1 MARPR
6 RPEVMSLDPAA
17 VAAIAGGSGLPVLIY
32 GIARIADRVVFL
44 IGLRML
50 LRRAKPRASDAVL
63 SDYIT
68 HHAPR
73 ARRRPTAPP

>member
-1 MARPR
+1 M
-6 RPEVMSLDPAA
+6 DPALA
-17 VAAIAGGSGLPVLIY
+17 AAIAGGSGLPVLIY
-32 GIARIADRVVFL
+32 GIARIADRVAFL

-68 HHAPR
+68 HHAPQGH
-73 ARRRPTAPP
+73 RRNTAPP

>member
-1 MARPR
+1 
-6 RPEVMSLDPAA
+6 MSLDPALA
-17 VAAIAGGSGLPVLIY
+17 AAIAGGSGLPVLIY
-32 GIARIADRVVFL
+32 GAARIADRVAFL

-50 LRRAKPRASDAVL
+50 LRRGRPRASDAVL

-73 ARRRPTAPP
+73 SRRNPAPP

>member
-1 MARPR
+1 MG
-6 RPEVMSLDPAA
+6 LDPALA
-17 VAAIAGGSGLPVLIY
+17 AAIAGGSGLPVLVY

-44 IGLRML
+44 VGLRML
-50 LRRAKPRASDAVL
+50 LRRAKPRASDTVL

-73 ARRRPTAPP
+73 TRRRPP